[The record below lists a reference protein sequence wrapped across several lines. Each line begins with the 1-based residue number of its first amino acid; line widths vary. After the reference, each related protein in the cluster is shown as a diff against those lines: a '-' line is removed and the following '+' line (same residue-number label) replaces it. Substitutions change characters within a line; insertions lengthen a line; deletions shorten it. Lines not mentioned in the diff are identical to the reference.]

1 MIYIDYFGGL
11 HGHFLEYSINA
22 LDDSVKQFDP
32 FSEFGT
38 SHKPFPKL
46 IAKANHFS
54 SYNIPVSGHIIS
66 IVADEKDCLIV
77 NLLNLGRGGDC
88 NFDLDKFELNLGT
101 ALRNTPYYQGFR
113 DSLLHYGID
122 LDQTDS
128 VPRGVLRES
137 IKYNFADPKTNS
149 LMQHVYHMKH
159 LKAGLNI
166 HFRSFYGIDT
176 YIETLEQIVRE
187 FDLPYTIDKVWY
199 SQLLLRFREK
209 VIQIDQEQDSL
220 DVLQCVI
227 DRKNRPIKFN
237 IVQEAYLNA
246 ELEKLYGIEMPFDQE
261 QYFVDTN
268 DINKHLKR
276 L

>member
-1 MIYIDYFGGL
+1 MIYIDFFGGL

-54 SYNIPVSGHIIS
+54 SYDIPVSGHVIS

-88 NFDLDKFELNLGT
+88 NFNLDQFELNLGT
-101 ALRNTPYYQGFR
+101 ALRNTPYYRGFR
-113 DSLLHYGID
+113 NSLLNYGID
-122 LDQTDS
+122 IDQTDS

-137 IKYNFADPKTNS
+137 IKYNFADPKANS
-149 LMQHVYHMKH
+149 LMQHVYNMKH

-176 YIETLEQIVRE
+176 YIETLEQIVSQ

-237 IVQEAYLNA
+237 IV
-246 ELEKLYGIEMPFDQE
+246 
-261 QYFVDTN
+261 
-268 DINKHLKR
+268 
-276 L
+276 